1 MPNYAKVSEAKGP
14 LVVIENVKN
23 PAYGEIV
30 EIETEEGKKLG
41 MILDAQEKIAIAQ
54 LFEETSLEVGA
65 KVKQRGETLKLG
77 VSEDFIG
84 GIFDGFGNA
93 IKGPQP
99 FPEEKLD
106 VNGYPINPAA
116 RKFPSEPIFTGISA
130 IDVPHILLKGQ
141 KIAVFSGSGLPA
153 EKLATQ
159 IARQAKTKKETDFY
173 VVFAAIGV
181 PSEIYQFF
189 MKEFEKTGALA
200 RSAVFI
206 SKADSSPIEKIMTP
220 RVALTLAEYLAFEKE
235 YDVLAILI
243 DMTNYADALREISAA
258 RKEIPGRRGYP
269 GYLYTDL
276 ATLYERTGVVKG
288 KKGSITQIP
297 ILTMPADDITHP
309 VPDLTG
315 YITEGQYVLSRDLYK
330 KGIYPPIDLLK
341 SLSRLGRNG
350 MGKGKTR
357 EDHKE
362 VADQLIAAYAKGLD
376 VRDMATIVGE
386 DALTETDKAYL
397 RFADAVESRF
407 IKQDYY
413 EERSIEESLD
423 LAWELF
429 TILPEE
435 ELTKIKPETLKKY
448 HPKYRKA

>member
-1 MPNYAKVSEAKGP
+1 MPKVIEAKGP
-14 LVVIENVKN
+14 LVVVEGVKN

-30 EIETEEGKKLG
+30 EVETLEGKKKG
-41 MILDAQEKIAIAQ
+41 IILDAQEKIAVVQ
-54 LFEETSLEVGA
+54 LFEETSISVGA
-65 KVKQRGETLKLG
+65 KAVQKGETLKLG

-84 GIFDGFGNA
+84 GIFNGFGEA

-99 FPEEKLD
+99 YPEEKLD
-106 VNGYPINPAA
+106 VNGYPINPYA
-116 RKFPSEPIFTGISA
+116 RKYPSEPIFTGISA
-130 IDVPHILLKGQ
+130 IDVPHLLLKGQ
-141 KIAVFSGSGLPA
+141 KIAVFSGPGLPA
-153 EKLATQ
+153 EKLAMQ
-159 IARQAKTKKETDFY
+159 IARQANTKKGTDFY

-181 PSEIYQFF
+181 PSETYKFF
-189 MKEFEKTGALA
+189 IKEFEKTGALA
-200 RSAVFI
+200 RTAVFI
-206 SKADSSPIEKIMTP
+206 SKADASPVEKITTP

-258 RKEIPGRRGYP
+258 RREIPGRRGYP

-276 ATLYERTGVVKG
+276 ATLYERTGIVKSS
-288 KKGSITQIP
+288 KGSITQIP
-297 ILTMPADDITHP
+297 ILTMPSDDITHP

-315 YITEGQYVLSRDLYK
+315 YITEGQYVLSRDLHK

-362 VADQLIAAYAKGLD
+362 VADQLIAAYSKGLD

-386 DALTETDKAYL
+386 EALTETDKAYL
-397 RFADAVESRF
+397 KFADAVENRF
-407 IKQDYY
+407 IRQDYY
-413 EERSIEESLD
+413 EERTIEESLD

-429 TILPEE
+429 SILPID

-448 HPKYRKA
+448 HPKFRSSQ